1 MNTFLYCPVA
11 RIPEFLPCSTSGDTV
26 FAMMVD
32 LGSLDPLVIRAL
44 KKVFKLLIQSSFW
57 CRFSFGCP
65 SYISS
70 VRCLSFLPHAMGLTG
85 NWRQIPWNGLCY
97 ALRLTQQ
104 EVCDILDW
112 PQTVRGRFPLGH
124 PLADAIVEHRLTTHQ
139 SLPTRLRHLA
149 CWNINSWRY
158 PAQPSGDPKMRR
170 VNRLLRKGPVLLQ
183 ETRWCG
189 G

>member
-1 MNTFLYCPVA
+1 M
-11 RIPEFLPCSTSGDTV
+11 SGDTV
-26 FAMMVD
+26 LAMMVD

-65 SYISS
+65 SYMSS

-85 NWRQIPWNGLCY
+85 NWRRILWVDLCS

-112 PQTVRGRFPLGH
+112 PQIVRSRFPPGH

-139 SLPTRLRHLA
+139 SLPTTF
-149 CWNINSWRY
+149 WRS
-158 PAQPSGDPKMRR
+158 QDEES
-170 VNRLLRKGPVLLQ
+170 Q
-183 ETRWCG
+183 ETTTERSSIATGNEVVRGAGGNLIAAFAWCHHLQCVASEH
-189 G
+189 